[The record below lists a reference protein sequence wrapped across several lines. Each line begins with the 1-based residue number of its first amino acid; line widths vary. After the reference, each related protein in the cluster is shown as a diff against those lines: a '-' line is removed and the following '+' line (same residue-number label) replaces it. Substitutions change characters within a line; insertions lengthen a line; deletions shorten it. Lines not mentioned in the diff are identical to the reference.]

1 MIKRENLYKV
11 IKNPYKLI
19 AYLGEK
25 GMLKHMPDLLYL
37 KLLYRGYMDKKL
49 NLDSPKTF
57 NEKLQWLKLYDRNPL
72 YTHLADKYEVRKH
85 ISDVLGKE
93 HLIPLLGVYNDFDE
107 IDFNKLPNEFVLK
120 CTHDSGGLV
129 ICKDK
134 SNFDLKLAK
143 EKINRC
149 LNRNFYYL
157 YREWPYKKIKPRII
171 CEKYMVDESGTE
183 LKDYKFF
190 CFNGDPKALFIATDR
205 GVDTRFDFFDLD
217 FNHLPF
223 MQHYKNGVKEIKKPA
238 GFDEMIRLA
247 KVLSKDIPHVRVDF
261 YDINGKV
268 YFGELTFFH
277 FSGFEKFEPET
288 YDYLLGSWLELP
300 PKIRK

>member
-19 AYLGEK
+19 TYSGVK

-72 YTHLADKYEVRKH
+72 YTHLVDKYEVKKH
-85 ISDVLGKE
+85 ISDVLDKE
-93 HLIPLLGVYNDFDE
+93 YLIPLLGVYNDFDE

-171 CEKYMVDESGTE
+171 CEQYMVDESGTE
-183 LKDYKFF
+183 LKDYKIF
-190 CFNGDPKALFIATDR
+190 CFSGEPKIIEVDYNRFSGHKRNLYDIKWNYIPASIQYPTDPKTIIRKPDR
-205 GVDTRFDFFDLD
+205 VEDILGLAR
-217 FNHLPF
+217 
-223 MQHYKNGVKEIKKPA
+223 A
-238 GFDEMIRLA
+238 LA
-247 KVLSKDIPHVRVDF
+247 KDYPHVRIDF
-261 YDINGKV
+261 YSINKRI
-268 YFGELTFFH
+268 YFGEITFYH
-277 FSGFEKFEPET
+277 GSGFEKFEPKSLGIEM
-288 YDYLLGSWLELP
+288 GSWIKLP
-300 PKIRK
+300 IDK

>member
-1 MIKRENLYKV
+1 MIKHENLYKV

-25 GMLKHMPDLLYL
+25 GMLKYMPDYLYL

-72 YTHLADKYEVRKH
+72 YTHLVDKYEVRKH

-120 CTHDSGGLV
+120 CNHDSGGLV

-157 YREWPYKKIKPRII
+157 LT
-171 CEKYMVDESGTE
+171 CT
-183 LKDYKFF
+183 
-190 CFNGDPKALFIATDR
+190 
-205 GVDTRFDFFDLD
+205 
-217 FNHLPF
+217 
-223 MQHYKNGVKEIKKPA
+223 
-238 GFDEMIRLA
+238 RLA
-247 KVLSKDIPHVRVDF
+247 GHIES
-261 YDINGKV
+261 
-268 YFGELTFFH
+268 
-277 FSGFEKFEPET
+277 
-288 YDYLLGSWLELP
+288 LL
-300 PKIRK
+300 